1 MEEVEDGGG
10 DKKGDDVKDDGVE
23 GDHKEEGLMNEVE
36 EEEEEDVRCGMGSW
50 RPAWLQKLARGP
62 IVVALMICIR

>member
-10 DKKGDDVKDDGVE
+10 DKKGDEVEDDGVE
-23 GDHKEEGLMNEVE
+23 GDQKEEGLMNEVE
-36 EEEEEDVRCGMGSW
+36 EEDVRCGLGSW